1 MTDLA
6 KEFERLIIAYSHAGA
21 CWWLG
26 CTTCGCMHIR
36 SAFKHL
42 DELPDELSVKQPPA
56 WDWSPHEAPR
66 DEFVLAAAECNME
79 RLNQEAKFN
88 DWLGLLGVCM
98 ADAEQSNAYATLVKK
113 WGEAF
118 TKLDAPLFTERWEAN
133 GKTFG
138 WRDLELVEKSIVRKN
153 EQAFYDMRREEND
166 RELREARA
174 AYRASKAAQQNLEES

>member
-1 MTDLA
+1 MTDLT
-6 KEFERLIIAYSHAGA
+6 KEFERLIIEYSHAGA

-56 WDWSPHEAPR
+56 WSWSPQEAPK
-66 DEFVLAAAECNME
+66 DEFILAAADCDME
-79 RLNQEAKFN
+79 RLIQEAKFN

-98 ADAEQSNAYATLVKK
+98 AEAEKSNAYGTLIKK

-118 TKLDAPLFTERWEAN
+118 NKLDAPLFTERWEAN
-133 GKTFG
+133 GKSFV

-153 EQAFYDMRREEND
+153 EQAVYDMRRIE
-166 RELREARA
+166 REQEIREARQ
-174 AYRASKAAQQNLEES
+174 AYRDKHSNDE